1 MLSLTQVFQGAPH
14 SRHVVVVSRWR
25 VDVTI
30 ASNSLARVLRPS
42 MLMEMTLSDGS
53 IKTFEVRVGLRSGL
67 VTQAFCYVVSPEQ
80 FHALRHAV
88 ARSIHEMD
96 ALEPK
101 LEQVA
106 EMERRVVWKG
116 ERQSSKR

>member
-1 MLSLTQVFQGAPH
+1 MDKDTDKSSLGFPQLD
-14 SRHVVVVSRWR
+14 RLRWR

-30 ASNSLARVLRPS
+30 SSNHLARVLQPS
-42 MLMEMTLSDGS
+42 ILMEMTLSDGS
-53 IKTFEVRVGLRSGL
+53 IKTFEVSV
-67 VTQAFCYVVSPEQ
+67 EQ

-88 ARSIHEMD
+88 ARSIHEME

-106 EMERRVVWKG
+106 EMERRV
-116 ERQSSKR
+116 ERRTAVVKADSLLKKSGYVGGRGG